1 MKTQAIERQ
10 SMELKKI
17 KLGRRLKGYML
28 LLFIVILLSIFA
40 QLSWVYSYKI
50 LVIAF
55 SMLVFLSMIL
65 LFASIVEKVDILKQL
80 ES

>member
-40 QLSWVYSYKI
+40 QLS
-50 LVIAF
+50 
-55 SMLVFLSMIL
+55 
-65 LFASIVEKVDILKQL
+65 
-80 ES
+80 